1 MSALLLRR
9 ERDLYRAAP
18 EFRYLAEWL
27 EAEARAVFGAL
38 ERLPLDGAGIA
49 AAADSTADVVL
60 LAEDDL
66 LLTRR
71 TLRALAA
78 ALERGAGWAAPR
90 TLTEARQRL
99 AEGAPVYTLRGYEAL
114 ERDVLAAPGREGEVA
129 DRALPVAL
137 FRPAALA
144 ATAGGDAASWLEA
157 GAPAAAGAV
166 AGLCHQFIPYYGEAR
181 HDVLPLLPEK
191 VDTVLEIGCGDGTTG
206 EILER
211 RFGCRVTGVELNP
224 HAAAAAAARIHRV
237 VSGDVQELELD
248 GRYDLILALELF
260 EHLTDQERFLARMR
274 SLLGADGTLL
284 LSVPNVGHGAI
295 VEDLL
300 AGRWDYLPIGLLCYT
315 HYRFFT
321 RATLASWF
329 ERCGFS
335 RVRFV
340 AQTTE
345 APERLLAA
353 LAGSGLEVDRES
365 LSTRGFYVLA
375 QP

>member
-1 MSALLLRR
+1 VSALLLRR

-18 EFRYLAEWL
+18 EFRYLAAWL
-27 EAEARAVFGAL
+27 EAEARAVFGAV
-38 ERLPLDGAGIA
+38 ERLPLDPAGIA
-49 AAADSTADVVL
+49 AAAGSGADAVL

-78 ALERGAGWAAPR
+78 ALETGAGWAAPR
-90 TLTEARQRL
+90 TLTEARHRL
-99 AEGAPVYTLRGYEAL
+99 VEGAAVYTLRGYEAL
-114 ERDVLAAPGREGEVA
+114 ERDVLAAPGRPGDVA
-129 DRALPVAL
+129 SWALPVSL

-144 ATAGGDAASWLEA
+144 ACVGGDAASWLA
-157 GAPAAAGAV
+157 GGAPAPAGAV

-181 HDVLPLLPEK
+181 HDVLPLLPERLGS
-191 VDTVLEIGCGDGTTG
+191 VLEIGCGDGTTG

-211 RFGCRVTGVELNP
+211 RYGCRVTGVELNP

-248 GRYDLILALELF
+248 GRYDLVLALELF

-274 SLLGADGTLL
+274 GLLEPDGTLL

-321 RATLASWF
+321 RATLEDWF

-345 APERLLAA
+345 PPERLLAA